1 MNKLLGIE
9 HFNFVE
15 DLEPLIYIMTLITL
29 TILLYGFYR
38 KYSLW
43 TYGGQKIQINLLPK
57 RFLRLIIYGV
67 LTRKV
72 IMQKQGGLI
81 HLFIYVGM
89 IGLLIG
95 TLLRLLEYDVFL
107 RFFHVRML
115 EGNIYL
121 VFKLL
126 MNIFG
131 ILALI
136 GITFALLRR
145 KFKTYRNLPTSKE
158 DYLILSSLFVI
169 VLTGFLLTAI
179 NTLYYRLTWIN
190 NWDLI
195 GFNLALVLRSI
206 DMDYALLYRAIW
218 LLHLILAL
226 AMIASIFFTKLS
238 HILISGVFNTF
249 LSRVE
254 EPVIATYKPVTN
266 LDKIIEEGGAPGVSR
281 LSDFSL
287 KMRIDL
293 HACTQCARC
302 HNNCPATLTGKPLS
316 PMNLISSL
324 EGELNKRSFEKT
336 LIGEIVNGDSI
347 WTCLTCGAC
356 VRACPVMINP
366 LEIIIDFRRNMTSLG
381 KNVPI
386 ELQRVLYNIMRVGN
400 PYAYNPNDREEW
412 LQPIIKE
419 LQVEYAQ
426 KGREYE
432 YVLWLGC
439 NANYDPNIRKIAY
452 SLMLVLKR
460 ANINFAILPNESCC
474 GEPVR
479 RIGDEILFS
488 EIVKKNSEILKE
500 FTFKKLLVMCPHGYT
515 IFKHEYKLYGG
526 LEVEVEHHTT
536 LLQRLIKEGRIKVK
550 RLMETVTY
558 HDPCYLARWN
568 KIFKEPREVIKSIAQ
583 IKEMRKKCEDTF
595 CCGAGGGSYFYTLRL
610 GERVS
615 KVRVNE
621 ATLTGANKI
630 ITACPFCNLMLRS
643 EFLNE
648 KIEVID
654 LSELVSKSMS

>member
-1 MNKLLGIE
+1 MNNISGIE
-9 HFNFVE
+9 HLNFVE
-15 DLEPLIYIMTLITL
+15 DLELLIYIGTFITL

-57 RFLRLIIYGV
+57 RFLRFIIYGA
-67 LTRKV
+67 LTKKV

-89 IGLLIG
+89 IGLFIG

-107 RFFHVRML
+107 RFFHVRIL
-115 EGNIYL
+115 EGSIYL

-126 MNIFG
+126 MNISG
-131 ILALI
+131 VLALI
-136 GITFALLRR
+136 GVLFALLRR
-145 KFKTYRNLPTSKE
+145 KFKTYRDLPTSNG
-158 DYLILSSLFVI
+158 DYLILCSLFI
-169 VLTGFLLTAI
+169 ITFTGFLLTAI
-179 NTLYYRLTWIN
+179 NTLHYRLTWIN

-195 GFNLALVLRSI
+195 GFNLALVLKKI
-206 DMDYALLYRAIW
+206 DIDYVLLYRIIW
-218 LLHLILAL
+218 LLHFILSL
-226 AMIASIFFTKLS
+226 TMIASIFFTKLS

-249 LSRVE
+249 LSKVE
-254 EPVIATYKPVTN
+254 EPVVATYKPITN
-266 LDKIIEEGGAPGVSR
+266 LDRIIEEGGAPGVSR
-281 LSDFSL
+281 LLDFPL

-293 HACTQCARC
+293 YACTQCARC

-316 PMNLISSL
+316 PMNLISRL
-324 EGELNKRSFEKT
+324 KTELDKRSFEKT
-336 LIGEIVNGDSI
+336 LIGEVVSEDVV
-347 WTCLTCGAC
+347 WACLTCGAC
-356 VRACPVMINP
+356 IRACPVLLNP

-381 KNVPI
+381 KNVPT
-386 ELQRVLYNIMRVGN
+386 ELQRILYNILRVGN
-400 PYAYNPNDREEW
+400 PYGYNPGDREEW
-412 LQPIIKE
+412 LQTIIKE
-419 LQVEYAQ
+419 LQIEYAQ
-426 KGREYE
+426 KRKEYE
-432 YVLWLGC
+432 YMLWLGC

-452 SLMLVLKR
+452 SLMLILKG

-479 RIGDEILFS
+479 RIGDDFLFS
-488 EIVKKNSEILKE
+488 EIVKKNSEMLEE

-515 IFKHEYKLYGG
+515 VFKYEYKLYGG
-526 LEVEVEHHTT
+526 LEVEVEHHSI
-536 LLQRLIKEGRIKVK
+536 LLHRLIKEGRIKVK
-550 RLMETVTY
+550 RLMEAATY

-568 KIFKEPREVIKSIAQ
+568 KIFKEPREVVKNIAQ
-583 IKEMRKKCEDTF
+583 IREMKKKREDTF

-615 KVRVNE
+615 KVRANE
-621 ATLTGANKI
+621 ATLTGAGKI

-643 EFLNE
+643 EFFNE